1 MASKLFVVVLL
12 FLLAS
17 CASQTRVD
25 LFTLDVPV
33 ASKPPQDLLPVTL
46 VVGRPSVLPGYDT
59 PRMAYVTRPHQI
71 DYFSRNQWVDS
82 PAKML
87 HPILVEALSRRF
99 KNVVNAPSPGDMQLD
114 TEIVLLRQE
123 FSGNSSR
130 IHFVLRALI
139 HRGGQAAET
148 REFEIFEAC
157 PENNPY
163 GGVVA
168 ANQAVS
174 ALMHE
179 LSDYCASLAPI
190 AVRH

>member
-1 MASKLFVVVLL
+1 MAAKLFILVL
-12 FLLAS
+12 LLAS

-33 ASKPPQDLLPVTL
+33 ASKPPRDMLPVTL
-46 VVGRPSVLPGYDT
+46 VIDSPSVLPGYDT

-87 HPILVEALSRRF
+87 YPILIETLSRRF
-99 KNVVNAPSPGDMQLD
+99 QNVVKAPSPGDMRLD

-123 FSGNSSR
+123 FYANSSR
-130 IHFVLRALI
+130 IHFVLRARI
-139 HRGGQAAET
+139 HRDGKMTAT
-148 REFEIFEAC
+148 RQFEIFEAC
-157 PENNPY
+157 SENNPY

-168 ANQAVS
+168 ANRAVS
-174 ALMHE
+174 ALMQE
-179 LSDYCASLAPI
+179 LSDYCASLFASASP
-190 AVRH
+190 RH

>member
-1 MASKLFVVVLL
+1 MAAKLFVLVL
-12 FLLAS
+12 LLAS

-33 ASKPPQDLLPVTL
+33 ASKPPRDMLPVTL
-46 VVGRPSVLPGYDT
+46 VIDSPSVLPGYDT

-87 HPILVEALSRRF
+87 YPILIEALSRRF
-99 KNVVNAPSPGDMQLD
+99 QNVVKAPSPGDMRLD

-123 FSGNSSR
+123 FYGNSSR
-130 IHFVLRALI
+130 IHFVLRARI
-139 HRGGQAAET
+139 HRDGKMTAT
-148 REFEIFEAC
+148 RQFEIFEAC
-157 PENNPY
+157 SENNPY

-168 ANQAVS
+168 ANRAVS
-174 ALMHE
+174 ALMQE
-179 LSDYCASLAPI
+179 LSDYCASLFASASP
-190 AVRH
+190 RH

>member
-1 MASKLFVVVLL
+1 MAAKLFVLVLL
-12 FLLAS
+12 LTS

-33 ASKPPQDLLPVTL
+33 ASKPPRNLLPVTL
-46 VVGRPSVLPGYDT
+46 VVGSPSVLPGYDT

-87 HPILVEALSRRF
+87 YPILVEALSRRF
-99 KNVVNAPSPGDMQLD
+99 QNVVKTPSPGDMQLD
-114 TEIVLLRQE
+114 TEIALLRQE
-123 FSGNSSR
+123 FYGNSSR
-130 IHFVLRALI
+130 MHFVLRARV
-139 HRGGQAAET
+139 HRGAQATET

-168 ANQAVS
+168 ANRAVS
-174 ALMHE
+174 ALMQA

-190 AVRH
+190 SARH